1 MTWLDWV
8 AVAMTVY
15 FVAQGLFKGVTA
27 AALGALAMV
36 VAYAVAALALP
47 AVGQRVEAA
56 TPLPAEWARLA
67 GFVLTFVVLYTVLAL
82 LISILPG
89 GKRPSLPAQVLGL
102 FAGAAKAVVA
112 VLALVGILLASP
124 LSEAF
129 AQDTERSPIVRYAAG
144 LQRQGIQAL
153 LRISPVK
160 FPPVGPD
167 HKF

>member
-8 AVAMTVY
+8 AVAMAVY

-27 AALGALAMV
+27 AALGALAIV
-36 VAYAVAALALP
+36 VAYVGAALALP
-47 AVGQRVEAA
+47 AVGSRVEAA
-56 TPLPAEWARLA
+56 TPLPAEWARLV
-67 GFVLTFVVLYTVLAL
+67 GFVLTFLVLYTVLAL

-102 FAGAAKAVVA
+102 FAGAAKATVA

-124 LSEAF
+124 LSDAF
-129 AQDTERSPIVRYAAG
+129 GQDVERSPIVRHVAG
-144 LQRQGIQAL
+144 LQRQGVQAL
-153 LRISPVK
+153 LRISPAK

>member
-8 AVAMTVY
+8 AVAMAVY

-27 AALGALAMV
+27 AVLGALAIV
-36 VAYAVAALALP
+36 VAYVGAALVLP

-67 GFVLTFVVLYTVLAL
+67 GFVITLVVVYAALAL

-102 FAGAAKAVVA
+102 FAGAAKAAVA
-112 VLALVGILLASP
+112 VMALVGILLASP
-124 LSEAF
+124 LSGAF
-129 AQDTERSPIVRYAAG
+129 GQDIERSPIVRYAAG
-144 LQRQGIQAL
+144 LQRQSILAL
-153 LRISPVK
+153 QRISPVP

-167 HKF
+167 HRF